1 MSKLVLLK
9 SYYIWNNFT
18 YDQSSDLI
26 IIIERDLGMLFSTDL
41 KFNHHIAAAANKAN
55 RVVGSFWSKEKQMF
69 MQLFKFL
76 VSGHLKYAKTVWWGA
91 ICLMFFGQNV
101 PKPLSEHDTSTDITP
116 VHVVNKPN
124 ETSDGCA

>member
-1 MSKLVLLK
+1 
-9 SYYIWNNFT
+9 
-18 YDQSSDLI
+18 
-26 IIIERDLGMLFSTDL
+26 
-41 KFNHHIAAAANKAN
+41 
-55 RVVGSFWSKEKQMF
+55 MF

-124 ETSDGCA
+124 STMKQAMAVLKTNKRWLCLSAVMSQGVLVNLLSCTGVTYLSRVL